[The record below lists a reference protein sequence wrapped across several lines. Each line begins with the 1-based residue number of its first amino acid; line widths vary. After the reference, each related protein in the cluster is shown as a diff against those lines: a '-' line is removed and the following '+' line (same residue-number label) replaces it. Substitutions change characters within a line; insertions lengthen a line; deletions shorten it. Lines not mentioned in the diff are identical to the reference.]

1 MPRRLIDDFDKFV
14 ADATPRLQRALVAHY
29 GIELGREAA
38 SDAIAYAWEH
48 RHELADKTN
57 PLGYLFRVG
66 QTSVRRLRRQR
77 RLIDLPPESHA
88 DTYRAV
94 DSEPGLPDA
103 LARLSDDQ
111 RAAVLLVHAHAYSY
125 AEAAELLDVPV
136 TTLRNHIHRGMTRLR
151 TLLEQP

>member
-1 MPRRLIDDFDKFV
+1 MSAHPITDFDEFV
-14 ADATPRLQRALVAHY
+14 VDATRRLQRALVAHY
-29 GIELGREAA
+29 GVELGREATA
-38 SDAIAYAWEH
+38 DAIAYAWEH
-48 RHELADKTN
+48 RDELAEKAN

-66 QTSVRRLRRQR
+66 QTAVRRLRRQR
-77 RLIDLPPESHA
+77 RWIDLPPESRA
-88 DTYRAV
+88 DTYRV
-94 DSEPGLPDA
+94 VEDEPGLPAA
-103 LARLSDDQ
+103 LSQLNADQ